1 MSAAPTAPAAPAHA
15 GRSADA
21 QPPKIREYRSLS
33 LDELRQM
40 SGFELFQR
48 MLAGELP
55 GAPIAELMNMWVH
68 EAEPGRV
75 VFAGRPERKH
85 YNPIGSVHGGYA
97 GTLLDSC
104 MSCAV
109 QSMLPKGMG
118 YTTLEY
124 KVSLVR
130 AITDGVGAVYAEGK
144 AIQVGSRI
152 GTAEGRIVDA
162 NGKLYATG
170 TTTCLIFP
178 I

>member
-1 MSAAPTAPAAPAHA
+1 MSAAPAQNAGPAL
-15 GRSADA
+15 RSADA
-21 QPPKIREYRSLS
+21 MPPPAKAYAPVPIEQLRELA
-33 LDELRQM
+33 
-40 SGFELFQR
+40 GIELFQR
-48 MLAGELP
+48 MMAGELP
-55 GAPIAELMNMWVH
+55 GAPIAELMNMWIF

-75 VFAGRPERKH
+75 VFAGRPERRH

-109 QSMLPKGMG
+109 QSTLPKGMG

-130 AITDGVGAVYAEGK
+130 GITDRTGTVYAEGK
-144 AIQVGSRI
+144 VIQAGARV
-152 GTAEGRIVDA
+152 GTAEGRITDA
-162 NGKLYATG
+162 AGKVLATG